1 MNHNSQ
7 VINNFKEEEENEE
20 LPAYTPPINIEIH
33 PLNIHFIESQ
43 YYRDRSTSCRSNNSD
58 YRRRCQRC
66 NFCRSSSTKKNKKSR
81 IRRVFSSLCF
91 FTYKIML

>member
-7 VINNFKEEEENEE
+7 VINNYKEEEDDEE
-20 LPAYTPPINIEIH
+20 LPAYTSPINIEIH

-43 YYRDRSTSCRSNNSD
+43 YYRDRSTSCRSNN
-58 YRRRCQRC
+58 RRRQRC
-66 NFCRSSSTKKNKKSR
+66 NFCRSSSTKKNKKSK